1 MNTLALTSL
10 TTIQYLIPKKKTVI
24 TKRKTYKEMMQS
36 EWKDNKHMNEYNLTN
51 IGYPTYLYIIIEI
64 KIVPV
69 VYR

>member
-10 TTIQYLIPKKKTVI
+10 TTIQYLIQKKKTVI
-24 TKRKTYKEMMQS
+24 KRKTYKEMMQS

-51 IGYPTYLYIIIEI
+51 IGYPTYLYIITEI

-69 VYR
+69 VYH